1 MSAGSRKGAL
11 VFGLILIAIGL
22 AFSLSNWYP
31 NESAWQL
38 AARYWPVLLILIGAR
53 KLYGYAIWQQ
63 EQAAD
68 ATPRRRHRRPSLLA
82 GLLWTA
88 FGIMF
93 LLRNFGIGPDLWAM
107 ARRYWPILLILVGLG
122 KVIDYLRQKEGVSL
136 KIGEVFSLLF
146 VLIIGLAISQI
157 PGSAVKDLLATSINI
172 GGTDVFLGTTH
183 EYSQDFAYP
192 LTSGTP
198 VRIENSNGQVS
209 VSPGSDDEIRV
220 HLRKSVV
227 EDDEARARQI
237 ADEIKV
243 EGGQEGQAKALTF
256 VLKTNRDDLSSRN
269 YHFRTDMEVF
279 VPKHV
284 QLELH
289 NSFGGANVSGLDGK
303 INVQS
308 SAGSGQQGT
317 LEVHDCSGSFLVSN
331 EYIEARLTNLTGSLS
346 VTARGRVTVQGVKGD
361 VDVHNEY
368 SPVEISDIDGKV
380 TVADD
385 EGSVNVKN
393 VSKPVAIDARGS
405 NVTVSNLQDSVKII
419 SSHRRVVVSDVAAD
433 VQLTSS
439 YGSATLRKIKGNV
452 DINSD
457 TDRLSLEDIG
467 GYLKAVAQGSSLRVN
482 NAGGLVDINTSRKD
496 VIVNDFSKGCT
507 VTNDYGDVTLST
519 DSLSK
524 DPIGVKNRNGDI
536 TMFLPPAAAFQLDA
550 TAHNGHITSEFAGLD
565 KIAGAGDTETITGRL
580 KTGGPK
586 IVLETEN
593 KDIYVRTRENERAG
607 TRGR

>member
-1 MSAGSRKGAL
+1 MSVGSRKGAL

-22 AFSLSNWYP
+22 VFFLPNWYP
-31 NESAWQL
+31 NQSSWQL

-53 KLYGYAIWQQ
+53 KLYGYATWQQ

-68 ATPRRRHRRPSLLA
+68 ETARRRHRQPSLMA

-136 KIGEVFSLLF
+136 KVGEVFSLLF

-157 PGSAVKDLLATSINI
+157 PGSAVKDMLSSSINI

-183 EYSQDFAYP
+183 EYTQEFTYP
-192 LTSGTP
+192 LNSETP

-209 VSPGSDDEIRV
+209 VSPGSDNEIRV
-220 HLRKSVV
+220 HLRKSVF

-256 VLKTNRDDLSSRN
+256 VLKTNRDGLSSRN
-269 YHFRTDMEVF
+269 YHFKTDMDVF
-279 VPKHV
+279 VPKRV
-284 QLELH
+284 QLELR
-289 NSFGGANVSGLDGK
+289 NSFGGVNVSGLDGK

-308 SAGSGQQGT
+308 STGSSQQGT
-317 LEVHDCSGSFLVSN
+317 LEVHDCSGSFVVSN
-331 EYIEARLTNLTGSLS
+331 EYIEARLTSLTGNLS

-380 TVADD
+380 TVSDD
-385 EGSVNVKN
+385 EGSVNMKN
-393 VSKPVAIDARGS
+393 VSKSVAIDARGS
-405 NVTVSNLQDSVKII
+405 NVTVNNLQDSVRII
-419 SSHRRVVVSDVAAD
+419 SSHRRVYVSDVAAD

-439 YGSATLRKIKGNV
+439 YGSVTLKKIKGNV
-452 DINSD
+452 DITSD

-467 GYLKAVAQGSSLRVN
+467 GYLKAAAQESSLHVN
-482 NAGGLVDINTSRKD
+482 NAGGPVIINTSMKD
-496 VIVNDFSKGCT
+496 VIVNNFNKGCT
-507 VTNDYGDVTLST
+507 VTNDNGDVTLST

-524 DPIGVKNRNGDI
+524 DQIGVKSRNGDI
-536 TMFLPPAAAFQLDA
+536 TMFLPPGAAFQLDA

-565 KIAGAGDTETITGRL
+565 KTTEMGDMATIKGRL

-586 IVLETEN
+586 IVLESEN
-593 KDIYVRTRENERAG
+593 KDIYVRCRENDQAG
-607 TRGR
+607 TKGR

>member
-22 AFSLSNWYP
+22 AFFLPNWYP
-31 NESAWQL
+31 NQSAWQL
-38 AARYWPVLLILIGAR
+38 AARYWPVLLILIGAN

-63 EQAAD
+63 EQVAEE
-68 ATPRRRHRRPSLLA
+68 TTRRRHRRPSLLA

-93 LLRNFGIGPDLWAM
+93 LLRNLGIGPDLWAM

-136 KIGEVFSLLF
+136 KIGEVFGLLF

-157 PGSAVKDLLATSINI
+157 PGSAVKDLLSTSINI
-172 GGTDVFLGTTH
+172 GGADVFLGSTH
-183 EYSQDFAYP
+183 EYSQDFTYP
-192 LTSGTP
+192 LTAETP

-209 VSPGSDDEIRV
+209 VSPGSDNEIRV
-220 HLRKSVV
+220 HLRKSVF

-243 EGGQEGQAKALTF
+243 EGGQEGKAKALTF
-256 VLKTNRDDLSSRN
+256 VLKTNRDDMSSKN
-269 YHFRTDMEVF
+269 YHFKTDIDVF

-284 QLELH
+284 QLELR
-289 NSFGGANVSGLDGK
+289 NSFGGVNISGLDGK
-303 INVQS
+303 INVHS
-308 SAGSGQQGT
+308 STGSSQQAT
-317 LEVHDCSGSFLVSN
+317 LEVHDCSGTFLVSN
-331 EYIEARLTNLTGSLS
+331 EYIEARLTNLTGNLS
-346 VTARGRVTVQGVKGD
+346 VSARGRVTVQSIKGD

-380 TVADD
+380 TVSDD
-385 EGSVNVKN
+385 EGSVNMKN
-393 VSKPVAIDARGS
+393 VSKSVVIDARGS
-405 NVTVSNLQDSVKII
+405 NVTVNNLQDSVKII
-419 SSHRRVVVSDVAAD
+419 SSHRRVVVSDVATD

-457 TDRLSLEDIG
+457 SDRLSLEDIG
-467 GYLKAVAQGSSLRVN
+467 GYIKASAQGSSVNVN
-482 NAGGLVDINTSRKD
+482 NAGGLVNISTSRKD
-496 VIVNDFSKGCT
+496 VIVNNFSKGCT
-507 VTNDYGDVTLST
+507 VTNDNGDVTLST
-519 DSLSK
+519 DSLGK
-524 DPIGVKNRNGDI
+524 DPIAVNGRNGDI
-536 TMFLPPAAAFQLDA
+536 TMFLPSDAAFQLDA
-550 TAHNGHITSEFAGLD
+550 KAHNGHITSEFAGLGKTTGTGD
-565 KIAGAGDTETITGRL
+565 IAINGRL

-593 KDIYVRTRENERAG
+593 KDIYVRCRENEPAG
-607 TRGR
+607 TKRR

>member
-22 AFSLSNWYP
+22 AFFLPNWYP
-31 NESAWQL
+31 NQSAWQL
-38 AARYWPVLLILIGAR
+38 AARYWPVLLILIGAN

-68 ATPRRRHRRPSLLA
+68 ETARRRHRRPSLLA

-93 LLRNFGIGPDLWAM
+93 LLRNLGIGPDLWAM
-107 ARRYWPILLILVGLG
+107 ARRYWPVLLILVGLG

-146 VLIIGLAISQI
+146 VLIICLAISEV
-157 PGSAVKDLLATSINI
+157 PASALRDLASINI
-172 GGTDVFLGTTH
+172 GGTNVFLGTMH
-183 EYSQDFAYP
+183 EYSQDFTYP
-192 LTSGTP
+192 LTSETP

-209 VSPGSDDEIRV
+209 VSPGSDNQIRV
-220 HLRKSVV
+220 HLRKSVF

-237 ADEIKV
+237 AGEIKV

-269 YHFRTDMEVF
+269 YHFKTDMDIF

-284 QLELH
+284 QVELR
-289 NSFGGANVSGLDGK
+289 NSFGGVNVSGLDGK

-308 SAGSGQQGT
+308 STGSSQQGT

-331 EYIEARLTNLTGSLS
+331 EYIEARLTNLTGNLS
-346 VTARGRVTVQGVKGD
+346 VTARGRVIVQGIKGD

-380 TVADD
+380 TVSDD
-385 EGSVNVKN
+385 EGSINMKN
-393 VSKPVAIDARGS
+393 VSKSVAIDARGS

-467 GYLKAVAQGSSLRVN
+467 GYLKVAARESSLRVN
-482 NAGGLVDINTSRKD
+482 NAGGPVDINTSRKD
-496 VIVNDFSKGCT
+496 VIVNNFSKGCA

-519 DSLSK
+519 DSLGK
-524 DPIGVKNRNGDI
+524 DPIGVKSRNGDI
-536 TMFLPPAAAFQLDA
+536 TMFLPSDAAFQLDA
-550 TAHNGHITSEFAGLD
+550 TAHNGHVTSEFAGLD
-565 KIAGAGDTETITGRL
+565 KTAVTGDIATITGRL
-580 KTGGPK
+580 KIGGPK
-586 IVLETEN
+586 IVLEAEN
-593 KDIYVRTRENERAG
+593 KDIYVRCRENEKAG
-607 TRGR
+607 KRGR